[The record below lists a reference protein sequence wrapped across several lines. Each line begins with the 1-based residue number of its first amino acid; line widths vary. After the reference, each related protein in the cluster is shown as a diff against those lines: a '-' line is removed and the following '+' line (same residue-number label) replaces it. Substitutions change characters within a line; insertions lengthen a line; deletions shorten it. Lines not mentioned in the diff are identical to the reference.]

1 MSIGVICSPNGRRVK
16 HASMIHRLLPLAW
29 AASLLAIGCAAQP
42 QYMATTSVRA
52 QPKPENCSF
61 DILTTRPQRIF
72 DELGIIDFTGGLIG
86 QNGRR
91 AGLPDN
97 AAELK
102 EKTARS
108 VCDAGGDAVLAEVN
122 GLGQYIR
129 ATVIRYKPE

>member
-1 MSIGVICSPNGRRVK
+1 
-16 HASMIHRLLPLAW
+16 MIHRRLPLAW
-29 AASLLAIGCAAQP
+29 AASLLAVGCAAET
-42 QYMATTSVRA
+42 QYTPTSVRS

-72 DELGIIDFTGGLIG
+72 DELGIIDFTGGLVDG
-86 QNGRR
+86 TGRR

-102 EKTARS
+102 DKTAQT
-108 VCDAGGDAVLAEVN
+108 VCGAGGDAVLAEVN
-122 GLGQYIR
+122 GRGQYIR